1 LPAIGAAV
9 VDFAVAVMI
18 AGLRMLAWSAQRPSL
33 VEMRSALPDF
43 VFSVGSLNAAAH
55 LLRLKNAPIS
65 RGGEAFAVGIGL
77 SALAAR

>member
-9 VDFAVAVMI
+9 VDLAVAVMI
-18 AGLRMLAWSAQRPSL
+18 CRVENAGVVGAKTSL